1 MLSSISSSQSY
12 VHSSFVAQSSL
23 AETDQQSATKEKQ
36 KEGSVVSSNSKSRQD
51 STQQQSLQDLKQ
63 IQQLKSRD
71 QEVKAH
77 EQAHLNAAGSLATG
91 GASFTYQTGPNGVR
105 YAIGGEVNIDT
116 SAVDGDPA
124 ATLRKADTIRR
135 AALAPAEPSSQDQVV
150 AGKASAMSA
159 KASIELVKLNQEQK
173 QAKESASVK
182 NKDDNKLNQNALDKA
197 DTTEPLITLGSL
209 LDILA

>member
-12 VHSSFVAQSSL
+12 LQASFVAQSSL
-23 AETDQQSATKEKQ
+23 AETNQQSATKDKQ
-36 KEGSVVSSNSKSRQD
+36 KEGGIVSSNSKSRQD

-77 EQAHLNAAGSLATG
+77 EQAHLSAAGSLATG

-135 AALAPAEPSSQDQVV
+135 AALAPAEPSSQDQMV
-150 AGKASAMSA
+150 AAKAAAMSA
-159 KASIELVKLNQEQK
+159 KASIELVKLDQQQIK
-173 QAKESASVK
+173 GSASVK
-182 NKDDNKLNQNALDKA
+182 NKDDNKLNKNLLDKA
-197 DTTEPLITLGSL
+197 NTNTEPLITLGSL